1 MAKSKFY
8 AVARGRNTGIFTSWA
23 DCQKSVISYPGAI
36 FKSFLNKEDAERFL
50 KENTCSFSGES
61 SPVKEDSPAKNTSP
75 SLDDVG
81 AYAYVDGSYNS
92 KSKTYGFGGFLM
104 ANQGKYILQGCGNDK
119 DMASMRNVSGEILGA
134 VAAVKKSMELGLDRL
149 TLYYDYLGIEMW
161 ARGLWKRNKEGT
173 QSYHEFMQKAMTD
186 ISIEF
191 KKVVGHSGVEG
202 NEEADRLAKEAVG
215 L

>member
-8 AVARGRNTGIFTSWA
+8 AVARGRNTGIFNTWA
-23 DCQKSVISYPGAI
+23 DCQKSVISYPGAV
-36 FKSFLNKEDAERFL
+36 FKSFLNKEEAENFL
-50 KENTCSFSGES
+50 KENACSFSKES
-61 SPVKEDSPAKNTSP
+61 SPIKEDSPTPNTSP
-75 SLDDVG
+75 TLAETE

-104 ANQGKYILQGCGNDK
+104 ANQEKYILQGCGNDE

-134 VAAVKKSMELGLDRL
+134 VAAVKKAMELGLDRL
-149 TLYYDYLGIEMW
+149 ILYYDYLGIEMW

-173 QSYHEFMQKAMTD
+173 QSYHAFMQKAMAD